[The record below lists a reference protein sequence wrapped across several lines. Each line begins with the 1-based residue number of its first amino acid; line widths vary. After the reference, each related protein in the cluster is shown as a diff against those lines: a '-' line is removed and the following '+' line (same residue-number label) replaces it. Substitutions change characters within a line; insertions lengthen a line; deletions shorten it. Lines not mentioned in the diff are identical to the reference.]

1 MLGIV
6 ANYHPMQLQGKLM
19 IQTQNN
25 DKKSNFGPDLGLLGI
40 NSPKKNVV
48 SFTTP
53 SNQTKFQAIMPCNL
67 KEN

>member
-40 NSPKKNVV
+40 NSQKK
-48 SFTTP
+48 
-53 SNQTKFQAIMPCNL
+53 ML
-67 KEN
+67 